1 MNKFNQELKD
11 IYIENYK
18 KLLKEIEE
26 DIKGEITHVLRLNG
40 LILWKCSFNPRWST
54 DSMQSL
60 LKFL

>member
-26 DIKGEITHVLRLNG
+26 DIKGKITHVLRLNG
-40 LILWKCSFNPRWST
+40 LIL
-54 DSMQSL
+54 
-60 LKFL
+60 

>member
-1 MNKFNQELKD
+1 MNKFNPELKD
-11 IYIENYK
+11 IYIESYK

-26 DIKGEITHVLRLNG
+26 DINGKIPCVLRFNG
-40 LILWKCSFNPRWST
+40 LILWKCSFYPRWST

>member
-26 DIKGEITHVLRLNG
+26 DINGKIPCVLRLNE
-40 LILWKCSFNPRWST
+40 LIL
-54 DSMQSL
+54 
-60 LKFL
+60 